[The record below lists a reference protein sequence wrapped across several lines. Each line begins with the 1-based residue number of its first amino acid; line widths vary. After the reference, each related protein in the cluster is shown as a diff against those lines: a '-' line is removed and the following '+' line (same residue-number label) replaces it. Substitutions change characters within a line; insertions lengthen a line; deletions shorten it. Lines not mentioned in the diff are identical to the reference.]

1 MAKLETPLSYHKARK
16 KAIGTGEGVFAAL
29 TPLFARCYTR
39 GVINNSTERII
50 ENVAWQSEGTGLLL
64 VVSGP
69 SAVGKDT
76 VLDAL
81 LSLPSDALPGPIK
94 KCVTITTR
102 EPRSM
107 EVDGID
113 YRFVSAA
120 QFNALVAD
128 DALLEYAEVHNNYYG
143 TPRAYV
149 AAERATGTD
158 VILKIDVQGGRAVKQ
173 RMPDAALIFL
183 QPPSLEEL
191 ERRLRGRATE
201 NEEDIARRL
210 LNARREMA
218 QRRYYDYAVTNDT
231 VEEAVDTI
239 RAILR
244 AEHCRIHGG
253 HPDA

>member
-1 MAKLETPLSYHKARK
+1 MNTLTEHIPEA
-16 KAIGTGEGVFAAL
+16 GTDAA
-29 TPLFARCYTR
+29 
-39 GVINNSTERII
+39 
-50 ENVAWQSEGTGLLL
+50 GTGLLL

-81 LSLPSDALPGPIK
+81 LSRPDLPRPVQ
-94 KCVTITTR
+94 KCVTTTTR
-102 EPRSM
+102 PPRPL
-107 EVDGID
+107 ETDGVD
-113 YRFVSAA
+113 YHFVSAA
-120 QFNALVAD
+120 QFNALVAQ

-143 TPRAYV
+143 TPRVHV
-149 AAERATGTD
+149 AAARAEGID

-173 RMPDAALIFL
+173 KMPDAVLIFL

-201 NEEDIARRL
+201 NDEEIARRL

-218 QRRYYDYAVTNDT
+218 QRPHYDYAVTNDA
-231 VEEAVDTI
+231 VDEAVSTI

-244 AEHCRIHGG
+244 AEHCRIRAGEG
-253 HPDA
+253 DNG

>member
-1 MAKLETPLSYHKARK
+1 M
-16 KAIGTGEGVFAAL
+16 
-29 TPLFARCYTR
+29 TPLFAGCYTVS
-39 GVINNSTERII
+39 VINNSPDRII

-81 LSLPSDALPGPIK
+81 LSLPAASLPAPVK

-102 EPRSM
+102 EPRPL
-107 EVDGID
+107 EVPGVD
-113 YRFVSAA
+113 YTFVNTV

-128 DALLEYAEVHNNYYG
+128 DALLEYAEVHDSYYG
-143 TPRAYV
+143 TPRASV

-173 RMPDAALIFL
+173 KMPDAVLIFL

-201 NEEDIARRL
+201 KEEAIARRL

-253 HPDA
+253 LPDA